1 MSERGGESASRRV
14 VIGGASGMIGSAVA
28 AALRARGDS
37 VQRLV
42 RRTTIESPDEIWWNP
57 AENKIDDVALQGAD
71 VVLHFGGRSLDVRW
85 TEATKQEIRQSRI
98 RSTRLLAD
106 TIARLDPRP
115 STLLVISATHFYG
128 DRDDEVLEETSA
140 RGHGFLADVVVA
152 WEAAGD
158 PAREAGIRVVNPRCG
173 PVLSKRGGAL
183 ARMLPVFR
191 LGAGGTLGDGRQWF
205 SWVVL
210 DDVVNAML
218 WLVDHP
224 EMEGGVN
231 VTAPEPVT
239 NAQFTDTLGRVLHRP
254 TLTRAPQFALRL
266 VYGELADE
274 ILFVSQR
281 VVPRRLLEAGF
292 TFDYPT
298 LEAALRHVLHS

>member
-1 MSERGGESASRRV
+1 MSERGSESATRRV
-14 VIGGASGMIGSAVA
+14 VIGGASGMIGSAVT

-98 RSTRLLAD
+98 RSTRLLAE
-106 TIARLDPRP
+106 TIARMDPRP

-152 WEAAGD
+152 WEAAAD

-173 PVLSKRGGAL
+173 PVLSTRGGAL

-210 DDVVNAML
+210 DDVVSWIEVHL
-218 WLVDHP
+218 
-224 EMEGGVN
+224 
-231 VTAPEPVT
+231 
-239 NAQFTDTLGRVLHRP
+239 
-254 TLTRAPQFALRL
+254 
-266 VYGELADE
+266 
-274 ILFVSQR
+274 
-281 VVPRRLLEAGF
+281 
-292 TFDYPT
+292 
-298 LEAALRHVLHS
+298 